1 MQHTPCVGVVCWLT
15 TWSMSE
21 GSHFSANVRQQAIVA
36 VLEGMPRTHVAK
48 AFGVDRTT
56 LFRWMQKYDAEG
68 FAGLRRKAG
77 SGRPRKLE
85 ELTEEELRGLVL
97 KGAIH
102 FGYETDLWTVGRLRR
117 VIVEE
122 FSMTLSKNTVWRRLR
137 DAGLTYQKPE
147 REYYEIDE
155 ASRKKWMRYE
165 VPKIR
170 RCVRKHRGILYFQDE
185 SNVSLTAFLGK
196 TWSPSGQTPKANVT
210 GKRAGVAATS
220 AISGQGRLLFR
231 LVDKRIAS
239 AEVIEFL
246 NQMLKHHPSRHL
258 VVVMDQAPPHTSKK
272 TRGWIAQQP
281 RLHTFY
287 LPKYSPD
294 WNPDEKVWN
303 HLKHQ
308 ELASHQAKTKD
319 ELKQLARRKLQS
331 MAKRPKLL
339 RGLFFR
345 CCVAELFN

>member
-1 MQHTPCVGVVCWLT
+1 
-15 TWSMSE
+15 MSE
-21 GSHFSANVRQQAIVA
+21 GTHLSAEVRRRAVRAVQDGMSRTAVA
-36 VLEGMPRTHVAK
+36 A
-48 AFGVDRTT
+48 AYGVERTT
-56 LFRWMQKYDAEG
+56 LFRWLQNYAADGE
-68 FAGLRRKAG
+68 AGLDRKAG

-85 ELTEEELRGLVL
+85 ELSENELRALVL
-97 KGAIH
+97 KGAQD

-117 VIVEE
+117 VITEE
-122 FSMTLSKNTVWRRLR
+122 FSIVLSKNTVWRRLR

-155 ASRKKWMRYE
+155 EARKTWLRYE

-170 RCVRKHRGILYFQDE
+170 RCVTKHRGILYFQDE

-196 TWSPSGQTPKANVT
+196 TWAPCGETPKARVT
-210 GKRAGVAATS
+210 GKRAGIAANS
-220 AISGQGRLLFR
+220 AISRNGHLLFR
-231 LVDKRIAS
+231 LLEKRIAS
-239 AEVIEFL
+239 QEVIEFL
-246 NQMLKHHPSRHL
+246 GQMLKHHPRRHL

-272 TRGWIAQQP
+272 TKAWIASQR
-281 RLHTFY
+281 RLHVFH

-308 ELASHQAKTKD
+308 ELASHQAKTKA
-319 ELKQLARRKLQS
+319 ELKELTRRKLQS
-331 MAKRPKLL
+331 MAKRPQLL

-345 CCVAELFN
+345 CCVADLFN